1 MIIGSI
7 LTAPLGVW
15 LGRRVQ
21 RYQGGV
27 PIVPYQRFVYDF
39 PNVDPGY
46 LSRKKFRRTFFTTC
60 IAGGILFA
68 YATVSTKQKND
79 PWYSRPDFRPFPA
92 MVPKEELDIT
102 QRTALEAHY

>member
-46 LSRKKFRRTFFTTC
+46 LSRKKFKTQVRLPL
-60 IAGGILFA
+60 ILKELMKFWE
-68 YATVSTKQKND
+68 TKLL
-79 PWYSRPDFRPFPA
+79 FRLGKLVAIF
-92 MVPKEELDIT
+92 K
-102 QRTALEAHY
+102 